1 MSEKLIYPVPEAISK
16 AANIDDATYQRLYRQ
31 SLDDPEGF
39 WAEQAQRIDWIEP
52 WRTVKETSF
61 QRNDV
66 SIKWFNG
73 GRLNVSANC
82 IDRHATKTPNR
93 TAIIWEGD
101 DPAVDK
107 SIS

>member
-16 AANIDDATYQRLYRQ
+16 TANIDDATYQRLYRQ

-52 WRTVKETSF
+52 WQTVKETSF

-66 SIKWFNG
+66 SIKWFKPTMVICSLMMSRN
-73 GRLNVSANC
+73 LKVL
-82 IDRHATKTPNR
+82 
-93 TAIIWEGD
+93 
-101 DPAVDK
+101 
-107 SIS
+107 